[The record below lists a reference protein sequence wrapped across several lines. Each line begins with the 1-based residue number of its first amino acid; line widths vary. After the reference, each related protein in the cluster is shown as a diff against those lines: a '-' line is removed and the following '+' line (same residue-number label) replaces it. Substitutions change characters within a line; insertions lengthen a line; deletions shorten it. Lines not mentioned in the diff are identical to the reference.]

1 MKTVFLL
8 LALLCTGHGAL
19 TASLPPDP
27 GQEAQ
32 ATAQPPVYY
41 TGNDEPAASMA
52 GDSLAA
58 VHSAQAPAAAA
69 PAAPAE
75 KAAQNVTPPVYFT
88 GRDEPAASGLFIA
101 E

>member
-1 MKTVFLL
+1 MKTIFLL
-8 LALLCTGHGAL
+8 FALLCTGHGAL

-41 TGNDEPAASMA
+41 TGNDAPAASMA
-52 GDSLAA
+52 GDSLGAA
-58 VHSAQAPAAAA
+58 NSVPAPATAV

-88 GRDEPAASGLFIA
+88 GNDEPAAFGLFIA

>member
-8 LALLCTGHGAL
+8 FALLCTGHGAI

-32 ATAQPPVYY
+32 ETAQPPVNY
-41 TGNDEPAASMA
+41 TGHDEPAASTA
-52 GDSLAA
+52 VDLPATTDSLQT
-58 VHSAQAPAAAA
+58 QATVA

-75 KAAQNVTPPVYFT
+75 KAAQNITPPVYFT
-88 GRDEPAASGLFIA
+88 GNDEPAAFGLFIA